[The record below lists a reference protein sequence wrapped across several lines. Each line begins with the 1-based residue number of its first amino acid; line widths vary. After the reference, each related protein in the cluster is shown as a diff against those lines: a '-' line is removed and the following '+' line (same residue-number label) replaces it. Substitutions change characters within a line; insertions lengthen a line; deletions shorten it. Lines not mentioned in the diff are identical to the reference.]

1 MPHDKSNKDENKNN
15 VRKLNPTE
23 SDVERDPQERAIN
36 PLAVRPEGVK
46 VTIKKQDKEV
56 NKIKKLFGF

>member
-1 MPHDKSNKDENKNN
+1 MADIPKRDEKKNN

-46 VTIKKQDKEV
+46 VTLTKRNKQLDKMA
-56 NKIKKLFGF
+56 KIFGF